1 MIKVEMIVE
10 KGKARMSHRILVTS
24 FNRETHKIS
33 TIKLPKGMKWGK
45 TEPIGVSDIPREEA
59 LKLRDGNLPILF
71 DELHCVYSPG
81 LEFLRLSAKERI
93 KVSSNNNF
101 QILIFIKKGSLSDYS
116 YELAPIT
123 TRKVRG
129 GEVIILGY
137 TENPSSDKEVWIKVS
152 GKKDDHLIY
161 FKVLERRLSRGY
173 TDKEREDRKNG
184 LLI

>member
-93 KVSSNNNF
+93 KVSSNN
-101 QILIFIKKGSLSDYS
+101 LAKSLSFCLLNS
-116 YELAPIT
+116 VEMKCSGFSLA
-123 TRKVRG
+123 
-129 GEVIILGY
+129 
-137 TENPSSDKEVWIKVS
+137 VS
-152 GKKDDHLIY
+152 APNCSKSI
-161 FKVLERRLSRGY
+161 S
-173 TDKEREDRKNG
+173 
-184 LLI
+184 